1 MRLVFRV
8 PARVRVRVCRCA
20 ARWHPA
26 VGQGGGAEWQVVT
39 TSRHQSPPATT
50 SHQGTTSHHQSPP
63 VATSHH
69 QPPPVATSRH
79 QSPPVATNHHQSPPV
94 ATDHHQPDP
103 SFLHQKGNHD
113 KHIHRPHRL
122 VVRFDSFVPR
132 LPFTRCWTSTQ
143 RNFVDASKRS
153 SCQQSSSNKTG
164 AGPARC
170 GCRSIADAMR
180 MS

>member
-1 MRLVFRV
+1 MTPSILATSIRVFKILGVTPPPLPLPLPQPSV
-8 PARVRVRVCRCA
+8 PLFLAFHQQA
-20 ARWHPA
+20 ALIFND
-26 VGQGGGAEWQVVT
+26 
-39 TSRHQSPPATT
+39 
-50 SHQGTTSHHQSPP
+50 TTSHHQSQP

-153 SCQQSSSNKTG
+153 SRAHAG
-164 AGPARC
+164 ARGRAWARDLNPLC
-170 GCRSIADAMR
+170 YYFYIV
-180 MS
+180 